1 MSHLECWLG
10 DRVLFPIIHLMQQAL
25 NSSRLE
31 RLAYMMLMLP
41 DRLYRYSQ
49 LCEAYIFGEVY
60 GNPNQNQQRSCDI
73 REP

>member
-1 MSHLECWLG
+1 
-10 DRVLFPIIHLMQQAL
+10 
-25 NSSRLE
+25 
-31 RLAYMMLMLP
+31 MLMLP